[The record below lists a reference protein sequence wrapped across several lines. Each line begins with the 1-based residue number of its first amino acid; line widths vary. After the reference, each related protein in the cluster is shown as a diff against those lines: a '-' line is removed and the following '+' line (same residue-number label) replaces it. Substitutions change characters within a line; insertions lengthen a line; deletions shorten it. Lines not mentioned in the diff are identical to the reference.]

1 MNEKVY
7 ESFHS
12 LVSTS
17 VMDKVRLSISSKGK
31 GKSHGARVITYT
43 TR

>member
-12 LVSTS
+12 LVSTIGNGLH
-17 VMDKVRLSISSKGK
+17 KVRLSISSKS
-31 GKSHGARVITYT
+31 KSHGARVITYT